1 MLRVLAMEWGGL
13 RLPNDSSLRDWSFA
27 DDTTLYLAK
36 IKCQLEK
43 DKSCSQSFL

>member
-1 MLRVLAMEWGGL
+1 MEWGGL
-13 RLPNDSSLRDWSFA
+13 RLPYDSSLRDWSFA

-43 DKSCSQSFL
+43 GKSRSQSFL